1 MDKFGESARRGFDFL
16 KSRAKETI
24 EVQKLSSGVRD
35 LESRRDKCL
44 LDLGHRV
51 WAMYDSPDFDKEALR
66 DRVEEVRK
74 LNKEIEAMKGD
85 YDSVK
90 THLKSSVEGLL
101 PGHSQPTSDAQP
113 EPSQPPSN
121 LPPGA
126 PLPPEYDS

>member
-24 EVQKLSSGVRD
+24 EVQKLSSSVRD

-51 WAMYDSPDFDKEALR
+51 WAMYDSPDFNKEALR

-74 LNKEIEAMKGD
+74 LNQEIEAIKSD

-90 THLKSSVEGLL
+90 THLKSSVEALI
-101 PGHSQPTSDAQP
+101 PGHSHQADDVEP
-113 EPSQPPSN
+113 EPSQPKSN
-121 LPPGA
+121 LPPSA